1 MIKTLSLPASMQQEL
16 AARALRACMAAEA
29 AMASLRAECKPLQ
42 TASPQRVLA
51 LNTKNMGNAHRSLQ
65 LQIEACESFSL
76 SATAAFKQL
85 CDVIFCADSEKSVN
99 LEHNS
104 TLHQDIHYSK
114 PSEAQPS
121 DLAGSIDS
129 ELPNCGSWKSRTN
142 AADESLARSKDEGEG
157 ILVNATTARDHAT
170 GVQVTE
176 AQDTILW
183 GPENGASY
191 TRFPSPESDN
201 EATSREEIVEGGLIE
216 EADWNRKL
224 DPRHVQDRKARVA
237 PACIWSRLSILA
249 CLSSVDETMSE
260 NICIN
265 S

>member
-1 MIKTLSLPASMQQEL
+1 MGSWNLVLSKMMMKMLSLPASMQQEL

-85 CDVIFCADSEKSVN
+85 CDVIFCADAEKNVI

-104 TLHQDIHYSK
+104 MLHQNTHYPKS
-114 PSEAQPS
+114 SEAEPS
-121 DLAGSIDS
+121 DLAASIDG
-129 ELPNCGSWKSRTN
+129 ELPDCGSWKSRTN
-142 AADESLARSKDEGEG
+142 AADESIARSKDDGEG
-157 ILVNATTARDHAT
+157 ISVNATTTRDHSA

-183 GPENGASY
+183 GPENGAAY
-191 TRFPSPESDN
+191 TRFPSPETDN
-201 EATSREEIVEGGLIE
+201 EATSREEVVERGSIE
-216 EADWNRKL
+216 ETDWNRKL
-224 DPRHVQDRKARVA
+224 DSQHVQDREVR
-237 PACIWSRLSILA
+237 IILI
-249 CLSSVDETMSE
+249 CL
-260 NICIN
+260 
-265 S
+265 